1 MKACKSFWFFL
12 ISIFLLWADATLA
25 QPLWRVV
32 AKGTR
37 LLVAEPFPAG
47 TPEGSPCQNPVAV
60 YSVLMAPGQAD
71 RLALSLPRMARAFMR
86 ENGLALFDRDGTGLV
101 VFATGTEGG
110 ERTVGDVLA
119 VEAVGAGW
127 FCPPADQT
135 PVAFAQSL
143 LAAMSEVDY
152 DDDSLNTGR
161 GGGCASGGAGAQAC
175 SITCGG
181 SSCSVSCQSGFYACC
196 KCSLF
201 GVASCQCY
209 SQ

>member
-1 MKACKSFWFFL
+1 MTACKLSFVL
-12 ISIFLLWADATLA
+12 ISVCLLWVDATLA

-71 RLALSLPRMARAFMR
+71 RLALALPRMARALMR
-86 ENGLALFDRDGTGLV
+86 ENGLTLFDRDGEVLAI
-101 VFATGTEGG
+101 FATANEAA
-110 ERTVGDVLA
+110 ERAASGVLA
-119 VEAVGAGW
+119 VDAVGAGW

-135 PVAFAQSL
+135 PLAFAQSL
-143 LAAMSEVDY
+143 LAVMSEEDS
-152 DDDSLNTGR
+152 DDDSLNTGK
-161 GGGCASGGAGAQAC
+161 GGDCTNGGLGAHSC
-175 SITCGG
+175 SITCGS
-181 SSCSVSCQSGFYACC
+181 SSCSVGCQSGFYACC

-201 GVASCQCY
+201 GVPSCRCHPI
-209 SQ
+209 